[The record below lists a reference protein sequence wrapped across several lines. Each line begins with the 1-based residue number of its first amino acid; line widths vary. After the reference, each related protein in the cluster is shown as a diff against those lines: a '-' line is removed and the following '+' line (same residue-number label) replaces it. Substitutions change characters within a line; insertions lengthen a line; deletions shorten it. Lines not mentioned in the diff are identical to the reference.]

1 MKFFF
6 HLHTN
11 FFFKI
16 VDFSLWGKQCIVSP
30 IYTFFTVSAHCA
42 AQEWKKNVSLK
53 GMRVECQQ
61 TIFNAKIFLK
71 NPASQN
77 LEINAVV
84 DWDTIRVKVS
94 DPQSTGKKVYVFDRA
109 INWFLRQRLKST
121 FFEKKFLAE
130 LSRTKGPGQ

>member
-1 MKFFF
+1 ME
-6 HLHTN
+6 LE
-11 FFFKI
+11 KI
-16 VDFSLWGKQCIVSP
+16 LKRLQKAGKVL
-30 IYTFFTVSAHCA
+30 ADLAA

-84 DWDTIRVKVS
+84 D
-94 DPQSTGKKVYVFDRA
+94 
-109 INWFLRQRLKST
+109 
-121 FFEKKFLAE
+121 
-130 LSRTKGPGQ
+130 